1 MSDQQSTVLELVSRL
16 NGRVLISSDISDED
30 MVGKDLESL
39 TAQILNFFGDAQSI
53 NILNKETLLKLS
65 SNIDEKAPKQIEIR
79 RSSAFA
85 SLAKDVDA
93 NFNARSVEV
102 EKTGAMVSDFA
113 SYFNDRFK
121 KLRQFIEEGRSSTLL
136 GMINNIE
143 SLKQYTQGREVA
155 IVGMVYDKIITKNG
169 HVLITLEDE
178 TGNAKVLFLKSQ
190 YSVKGESLF
199 DLASR
204 IVPDEVIAVRGKLS
218 SPFVMA
224 SSIVFPDIAVH
235 SRKKSEEDVAT
246 ALISDAHVGSKMF
259 MENHFSKFLEWLN
272 GGANYRKD
280 LARKIKYVVV
290 GGDLV
295 DGIGIYPNQDKE
307 LNITD
312 IYKQYS
318 VFFDFMSNIP
328 DYIEVFILTGN
339 HDAVQRA
346 EPQPILSKDLI
357 GDFVQRNVHYISNPG
372 YLTLHGTKILSYH
385 GTSLDS
391 VIQGIPGCTYS
402 KPEVA
407 MLEILRRRHLSP
419 IYGNNPIIPSKKDA
433 LVIDEIPDVL
443 HMGHVHKNGY
453 SDYHGTLIIN
463 SGTWQSRTGYQLKL
477 GHIPTPAVVP
487 VYEHKTADMSVVDF
501 NNV

>member
-1 MSDQQSTVLELVSRL
+1 VSDQQSTVLELVSRL

-272 GGANYRKD
+272 GGVNYRKD

>member
-169 HVLITLEDE
+169 HILITLEDE
-178 TGNAKVLFLKSQ
+178 TGSAKVLFLKSQ

-487 VYEHKTADMSVVDF
+487 VYEHKIADMSVVDF